1 MGRKAG
7 KDSIALEKRRFTR
20 QTISLSALMHPPK
33 GRSWLCHVRD
43 FCEDGMLLTGS
54 RGHRIDNESINAGD
68 EVALHFSVASP
79 EGQHH
84 FRTQAKIIRI
94 LDGGAGIGV
103 QFPSGVPDEA
113 YDSLKAFSIAAGLS
127 ADPSADIDGIGEADD
142 DAAVASAYSSDQLQ
156 GAENIEL
163 YEATPPGSRLTE
175 DGRDP
180 QPGAPGA
187 ASGRQPAGKAPGPA
201 SGPAL
206 DKASGKGP
214 SIARAAGKAG
224 SMRDR
229 RVSESQAE
237 AVRKRV
243 LEVTRR
249 ALQRLGSQ
257 YTAAV
262 QETLLLRARD
272 AETNTLQQVFF
283 EGLDALEKHDQS
295 LRDGMVE
302 GVLGQIRAVSD
313 LEKVMERRRR
323 RQSGNTAKLELVDTE
338 DFEEWLG
345 IAEIISKAENRYTN
359 ELLDLRA
366 QLGLIAKPWSHKD
379 VVPVGPSAISWSF
392 DDALKP
398 LGLRR
403 QVRETFFEVFSK
415 VLVKSLGNLYIA
427 LNQVLEESGAFPSL
441 EKLRDDLTR
450 GQIKRTT
457 SGVKVDTAAYKEMD
471 SAVREAAMAADG
483 VVSKRVDYNPFEPV
497 AGPKRAANTARN
509 MLGINRQAREL
520 LGRPRDE
527 MLATADA
534 ASHELF
540 DSQEILDAL
549 ASLQSELGDSQLSDQ
564 RLKPRL
570 METLR
575 RQHGD
580 KSFSESSYDTIDVM
594 ENLVDSIESD
604 RLITDGI
611 REWVKRLELTLH
623 KLATRDPS
631 FLESDPTSPHGA
643 VRMLNQLARLGN
655 AKDSQVGIDRE
666 VGRQVDELLGRVIGE
681 YDQNPE
687 IFDEVVDELNPLI
700 DRQTKAY
707 RGNIERTVRASE
719 GQQKLA
725 RARLEVL
732 QSLEDTLEG
741 EELPDLLTSLLN
753 PGWRNLLVHTHLR
766 HGQDSNEWRD
776 AVSVVDQLKGQLT
789 GKISEADDEF
799 VPTETLLKRVVDG
812 LNSISFDPAKRTPLI
827 MKLSSALVGDA
838 EGRKVPVTTS
848 AVPAGGA
855 VDVLGLDGLLPEV
868 APVVEQA
875 DAAGEQS
882 WQDAVSRARRVQV
895 GEWLATSDARGRP
908 LILSVAYVGDDN
920 TSFVLVNRKGVKAR
934 ELTLKDLAE
943 GLQQGHITLLD
954 DYDLPL
960 MERASQRMLENM
972 HTQLAHQ
979 ASHDDLTELLNRKEF
994 ERQLEDAIKS
1004 ARQRELQHALLYVD
1018 LDQFKIINNTSG
1030 HSAGDAL
1037 LKQIGDCLS
1046 RTFKEQSGAQ
1056 LSRLGGDEFG
1066 VLLPDIDTDDARK
1079 LCEALLQS
1087 IRDERFE
1094 WEGKQ
1099 YTVSASMGLVFV
1111 DSSTESADVALR
1123 HADEACYSAKDAGRN
1138 RLQEYELN
1146 DTRMLQRHGI
1156 MEWVTQLDKA
1166 LDEERLVL
1174 NCQRIAPLGGTANSG
1189 PCHYEILLTMR
1200 DELGDMMPPTDF
1212 ILAAETY
1219 NRMATVDRW
1228 VIDRVLSWMADHRA
1242 GLDHCAGMSINVSGH
1257 SVNDET
1263 FADFVLEAFARTQ
1276 APTGKVCFEITETA
1290 AIANLDN
1297 AIDFMNRMKII
1308 GCQFSLDDF
1317 GTGLSSYSYLRN
1329 LPVDYVK
1336 IDGVFVRGIADN
1348 PGDFAVVKSINEI
1361 GHYMGKRTIAEFV
1374 ENKAVLDKLGE
1385 IGVDFGQGWEID
1397 RPQLLEDL
1405 KL

>member
-1 MGRKAG
+1 M
-7 KDSIALEKRRFTR
+7 EKRRFTR
-20 QTISLSALMHPPK
+20 QAISLSALMHPPK

-54 RGHRIDNESINAGD
+54 RGHRIDTDNISAGD
-68 EVALHFSVASP
+68 MVALHFSVASP
-79 EGQHH
+79 QGQHH
-84 FRTQAKIIRI
+84 FRTQANVVRI
-94 LDGGAGIGV
+94 LDAGAGIGV
-103 QFPSGVPDEA
+103 QFPDGVPEEA
-113 YDSLKAFSIAAGLS
+113 YSSLQAFSIAAGLAPDPT
-127 ADPSADIDGIGEADD
+127 ADGEGADADD
-142 DAAVASAYSSDQLQ
+142 DASVARAYSDEELGS
-156 GAENIEL
+156 AESIEL
-163 YEATPPGSRLTE
+163 YEATPPGSRLTA

-180 QPGAPGA
+180 QPRKA
-187 ASGRQPAGKAPGPA
+187 AAGGKA
-201 SGPAL
+201 
-206 DKASGKGP
+206 P
-214 SIARAAGKAG
+214 SIARAAKRAG
-224 SMRDR
+224 PMRDR
-229 RVSESQAE
+229 RISASQAD
-237 AVRKRV
+237 AVREQV
-243 LEVTRR
+243 LKVAQR
-249 ALQRLGSQ
+249 ALERMSSQ
-257 YTAAV
+257 FTTAC
-262 QETLLLRARD
+262 QEALLIKARD
-272 AETNTLQQVFF
+272 AETNVMQQMFF
-283 EGLDALEKHDQS
+283 EGLDVLEKNEAGI
-295 LRDGMVE
+295 RGEMTK
-302 GVLGQIRAVSD
+302 GVLDQIRTVSD
-313 LEKVMERRRR
+313 FDKVMERRRR
-323 RQSGNTAKLELVDTE
+323 RESGNTTKLELVDTD
-338 DFEEWLG
+338 DFEEWLS
-345 IAEIISKAENRYTN
+345 IAEIISKAENEYTN

-379 VVPVGPSAISWSF
+379 VVPVGPSAMAWAF
-392 DDALKP
+392 DDAIKP

-403 QVRETFFEVFSK
+403 QVREEAFDIFSK
-415 VLVKSLGNLYIA
+415 ILRGSLGHLYQA

-457 SGVKVDTAAYKEMD
+457 SGVKVDHAAYEEMD

-497 AGPKRAANTARN
+497 AGPRRAVNTARN

-520 LGRPRDE
+520 AGRPREE
-527 MLATADA
+527 MLAAADA
-534 ASHELF
+534 PDHELF
-540 DSQEILDAL
+540 NSGEILDAL
-549 ASLQSELGDSQLSDQ
+549 ASLQAELGDSSLSDQ

-575 RQHGD
+575 RRHGD
-580 KSFSESSYDTIDVM
+580 KSFSQDSFDTLDVM
-594 ENLVDSIESD
+594 DNLVDSIERD

-623 KLATRDPS
+623 KLATRDPG
-631 FLESDPTSPHGA
+631 FLDSDPSAPHGA

-655 AKDSQVGIDRE
+655 AKDSRVGIDRE
-666 VGRQVDELLGRVIGE
+666 VGRRVDELLERVVGE

-725 RARLEVL
+725 RARQEVL
-732 QSLEDTLEG
+732 DGLKDTLEG
-741 EELPDLLTSLLN
+741 QELPDLLVSLLN

-776 AVSVVDQLKGQLT
+776 AVAVVEQLKGQLSGT
-789 GKISEADDEF
+789 ISANDDEY
-799 VPTETLLKRVVDG
+799 VPSEMLLKRVVDG
-812 LNSISFDPAKRTPLI
+812 LNSISFDPSKRTPLV

-838 EGRKVPVTTS
+838 EGRKTPVSSSPVPS
-848 AVPAGGA
+848 GGA
-855 VDVLGLDGLLPEV
+855 VDVLGLDGLLPDLEPSNDDLSSEYQQGWDE
-868 APVVEQA
+868 ALA
-875 DAAGEQS
+875 
-882 WQDAVSRARRVQV
+882 RARRIQV
-895 GEWLATSDARGRP
+895 GEWLATSDRQGRP

-920 TSFVLVNRKGVKAR
+920 SAFVLVNRKGVKAR
-934 ELTLKDLAE
+934 ELTLKEMAE
-943 GLQQGHITLLD
+943 GLQQGQITLLD

-960 MERASQRMLENM
+960 MERASQRMLETM
-972 HTQLAHQ
+972 HSQLAFQ

-994 ERQLEDAIKS
+994 ERQLENALRAS
-1004 ARQRELQHALLYVD
+1004 RQSEVQHALLYVD
-1018 LDQFKIINNTSG
+1018 LDQFKIVNNTSG

-1037 LKQIGDCLS
+1037 LKQVG
-1046 RTFKEQSGAQ
+1046 QAMGAVLAEVPESQ
-1056 LSRLGGDEFG
+1056 LSRLGGDEYG
-1066 VLLPDIDTDDARK
+1066 VLLKNVDTADARAISEK
-1079 LCEALLQS
+1079 LLQRV
-1087 IRDERFE
+1087 RDERFE
-1094 WEGKQ
+1094 WEGKN
-1099 YTVSASMGLVFV
+1099 YTTTASMGLVFI
-1111 DSSTESADVALR
+1111 DSSTESIDSAMQ

-1138 RLQEYELN
+1138 RLQEYEIN
-1146 DTRMLQRHGI
+1146 DARMLQRHGV

-1166 LDEERLVL
+1166 LEEERLVL
-1174 NCQRIAPLGGTANSG
+1174 NCQRIAPLGDPSG
-1189 PCHYEILLTMR
+1189 SAPSHFEILLTMR

-1228 VIDRVLSWMADHRA
+1228 VIDRVLTWMADHRDR
-1242 GLDHCAGMSINVSGH
+1242 LDNCAGMSINVSGH

-1329 LPVDYVK
+1329 LPVDFVK

-1361 GHYMGKRTIAEFV
+1361 GHYMGKKTIAEFV

-1405 KL
+1405 RL